1 MQGTSP
7 FISIELLIYAVEHR
21 VAHDLESLF
30 YVLLF
35 ISTHLQGPSGHYANP
50 PLYGNT
56 KACQHSSVLRHWF
69 SMNDLSTLGY
79 LKFSHMIGHF
89 ESHFLHHILPYFY
102 PLQLHLTV
110 FWTALLPQ
118 RLTAPIGDR
127 SAAMS
132 TATCQDIIQV
142 IKVALLDQ
150 ALIHEARKATS
161 LGKHS
166 CPGELITAK
175 NGWDAGKIPKTM
187 KSKAKTTSK
196 VPHQAK
202 LMGKTSCSQGSRL

>member
-1 MQGTSP
+1 MQGTAP
-7 FISIELLIYAVEHR
+7 FISIELLIYALEHR

-35 ISTHLQGPSGHYANP
+35 ISTHLQGPSGHCANR

-69 SMNDLSTLGY
+69 SMNDLSTLGH

-89 ESHFLHHILPYFY
+89 ESHVLHHISPYFY
-102 PLQLHLTV
+102 PLQSHLTA

-118 RLTAPIGDR
+118 RSTTPIGNR
-127 SAAMS
+127 SAVMS

-142 IKVALLDQ
+142 IKAALLDQ

-161 LGKHS
+161 LGK
-166 CPGELITAK
+166 CLRPGKLIAAE
-175 NGWDAGKIPKTM
+175 NGWDAVKIPK
-187 KSKAKTTSK
+187 
-196 VPHQAK
+196 
-202 LMGKTSCSQGSRL
+202 